1 MWERGPLN
9 YAVGKKGVSIT
20 SAKKPYQVMKTS
32 FSIGGTND
40 DQNDVWSFDK
50 IHISHHAG
58 VGEGPV
64 IRLF

>member
-20 SAKKPYQVMKTS
+20 SAKKPYQGMKTS

-40 DQNDVWSFDK
+40 DQNDVWSSTKYTSPTTLGWEKDQ
-50 IHISHHAG
+50 
-58 VGEGPV
+58 
-64 IRLF
+64 